1 MLLRMLTS
9 GESIEVILI
18 QIILLTLALVIVL
31 PVHECAHAYT
41 AYKLGDDSQL
51 SQGRMTLNPLR
62 HLDPMGA
69 VCLLLTGFGW
79 AKPVYVDGRR
89 LRRGGKYAELLVS
102 AAGPLSNLLVG
113 FVFCMLINTMLTLF
127 DGVAIR
133 SQQVYFFL
141 DMALTFLLIVFQIS
155 INLAVVNLIPV
166 PPFDGYGIL
175 SAFLPQRAKEFVA
188 KNQRYVSLLFLVLLV
203 TGAVSTPVG
212 WVSEK
217 IQLLMKTVLG
227 AKW

>member
-1 MLLRMLTS
+1 M
-9 GESIEVILI
+9 I
-18 QIILLTLALVIVL
+18 QIVLLLLALVIVL

-41 AYKLGDDSQL
+41 AYKLGDDTQIY
-51 SQGRMTLNPLR
+51 QGRMSLNPLR

-69 VCLLLTGFGW
+69 LCLLLTGFGW
-79 AKPVYVDGRR
+79 AKPVYVDGNR

-113 FVFCMLINTMLTLF
+113 FLFCMLVNVFLSVFEGIA
-127 DGVAIR
+127 V
-133 SQQVYFFL
+133 SQQVFFWL
-141 DMALTFLLIVFQIS
+141 DMLFTFLLIVFQIS

-188 KNQRYVSLLFLVLLV
+188 KNQRYITLLFLVLLV

-212 WVSEK
+212 WVSDK
-217 IQLLMKTVLG
+217 IQALMKTVLG

>member
-9 GESIEVILI
+9 GEPLGVILI
-18 QIILLTLALVIVL
+18 QIILLLLALVIVL
-31 PVHECAHAYT
+31 PVHECAHAYI
-41 AYKLGDDSQL
+41 AYKLGDDTQIY
-51 SQGRMTLNPLR
+51 QGRMSLNPLR

-69 VCLLLTGFGW
+69 LCLLLTGFGW
-79 AKPVYVDGRR
+79 AKPVYVDGNR
-89 LRRGGKYAELLVS
+89 LRRGGRYAELLVS

-113 FVFCMLINTMLTLF
+113 FLFCMLTNGLLTVF
-127 DGVAIR
+127 EGIAV
-133 SQQVYFFL
+133 SQQVFFWL
-141 DMALTFLLIVFQIS
+141 DMLFTFLMIVFQIS

-175 SAFLPQRAKEFVA
+175 SAFLPARAKEFVA
-188 KNQRYVSLLFLVLLV
+188 KNQRYITLLFLVLLV

-217 IQLLMKTVLG
+217 IQALMKAVLG